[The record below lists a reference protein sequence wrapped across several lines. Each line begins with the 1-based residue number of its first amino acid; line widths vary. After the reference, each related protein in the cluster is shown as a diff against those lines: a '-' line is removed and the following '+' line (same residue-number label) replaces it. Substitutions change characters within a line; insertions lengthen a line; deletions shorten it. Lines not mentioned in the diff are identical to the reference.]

1 MPTVTKRFGK
11 AAMVTGINDS
21 SMDERF
27 AAQTFTLTS
36 GRHITDSRYG
46 TMVHEDFT

>member
-1 MPTVTKRFGK
+1 MQTVKLVSEK

-36 GRHITDSRYG
+36 GRHITDSDTNVANG
-46 TMVHEDFT
+46 LKTF